1 MRDSR
6 LARPT
11 EGESVIA
18 YAVQLREKSKDCEFE
33 EQTEDRILE
42 HFMQTIKDNE
52 LVKRHIQKKWVL
64 DLIPRESKPKRRHR
78 STSQRRERIYFGIS
92 KVEHQSKDLPVGWKK
107 KIEDTTV
114 TSHKT
119 RTQIRESEK
128 QELWLLWK
136 NRNISP
142 GPKLPSIRKT
152 VFKVWQVQSL
162 CVMLQSRSSTSRW
175 I

>member
-42 HFMQTIKDNE
+42 NFIQTIKDNE

-64 DLIPRESKPKRRHR
+64 DRFLEKE
-78 STSQRRERIYFGIS
+78 SQREDIDQQVKDMKEYFGIS

-142 GPKLPSIRKT
+142 VPKLPSIRKT

-162 CVMLQSRSSTSRW
+162 CVMLQSRSSTPRW

>member
-18 YAVQLREKSKDCEFE
+18 YAVQLREKSTDCEFE

-42 HFMQTIKDNE
+42 NFIQTIKDNE

-64 DLIPRESKPKRRHR
+64 DRFLEKE
-78 STSQRRERIYFGIS
+78 SQREDTDQQVKDMKEYFGIS

-142 GPKLPSIRKT
+142 VPKLPSIRKT

-162 CVMLQSRSSTSRW
+162 CVMLQSRSSTPRW

>member
-42 HFMQTIKDNE
+42 NFIQTIKDNE

-64 DLIPRESKPKRRHR
+64 DRFLEKE
-78 STSQRRERIYFGIS
+78 SQREDLDQQVKDMKEYFGIS

-142 GPKLPSIRKT
+142 VPKLPSIRKT

-162 CVMLQSRSSTSRW
+162 CVMLQSRSSTPRW

>member
-42 HFMQTIKDNE
+42 HFIQTIKDNE

-64 DLIPRESKPKRRHR
+64 DRFLEKA
-78 STSQRRERIYFGIS
+78 SQRKDIDQQAKDMKEYFGIS

-142 GPKLPSIRKT
+142 VPKLPSIRKT

-162 CVMLQSRSSTSRW
+162 CIMLQSRSSTSRW

>member
-1 MRDSR
+1 M
-6 LARPT
+6 
-11 EGESVIA
+11 
-18 YAVQLREKSKDCEFE
+18 
-33 EQTEDRILE
+33 
-42 HFMQTIKDNE
+42 
-52 LVKRHIQKKWVL
+52 KRHIQKKWVL
-64 DLIPRESKPKRRHR
+64 DRFLEKA
-78 STSQRRERIYFGIS
+78 SQRKDIDQQAKDMKEYFGIS

-142 GPKLPSIRKT
+142 VPKLPSIRKT

-162 CVMLQSRSSTSRW
+162 CIMLQSRSSTSRW

>member
-18 YAVQLREKSKDCEFE
+18 YAVQLREKSTDCEFE

-42 HFMQTIKDNE
+42 NFIQTIKDNE

-64 DLIPRESKPKRRHR
+64 DRFLEKE
-78 STSQRRERIYFGIS
+78 SQREDIDQQVKDMKEYFGIS

-142 GPKLPSIRKT
+142 VPKLPSIRKT

-162 CVMLQSRSSTSRW
+162 CVMLQSRSSTPRW

>member
-1 MRDSR
+1 M
-6 LARPT
+6 
-11 EGESVIA
+11 SVIA
-18 YAVQLREKSKDCEFE
+18 YAARLREKSKDCEFE

-42 HFMQTIKDNE
+42 HFIQTIKDNE

-64 DLIPRESKPKRRHR
+64 DRFLEKE
-78 STSQRRERIYFGIS
+78 SQREDIDQQVKDMKEYFGIS

>member
-11 EGESVIA
+11 EWESVIA
-18 YAVQLREKSKDCEFE
+18 YAVRLREKSKDCEFE

-42 HFMQTIKDNE
+42 HFIQTIKDNE

-64 DLIPRESKPKRRHR
+64 DRFLEKA
-78 STSQRRERIYFGIS
+78 SQREDIDQQAKDMKEYSGIS

-142 GPKLPSIRKT
+142 VPNLPSIRKT
-152 VFKVWQVQSL
+152 VFKVRQVQSL